1 MRLGLVIYG
10 DLNQQTGGYLYDRKV
25 VEYLQAQGDQVEI
38 ISLPWRNYLRHLAD
52 NLSPDFYRTLRARKV
67 DILIEDEL
75 NHPSLAVM
83 NRILSQR
90 NSFPIT
96 SIVHHLR
103 CNEAHRSWL
112 KRFYQIV
119 ERTFLSTLAGLIC
132 NSCATLRSVQAIL
145 PGAGSLPAV
154 IAYPGKDH
162 LAGGISEMDI
172 ERRATQS
179 GDLNLL
185 FVGNLIPRKGV
196 HWLLAALRELRDVPF
211 RLDIVGDE
219 SRQPAYGRLLRQLV
233 RRYALSERVRFWG
246 AVAETTLQQLFGQAH
261 ILVLPSA
268 YEGFGIAYLDG
279 MRYGLAVIGSTE
291 GGAGELI
298 SAGVEGFLVRPGD
311 SFALQNHLRTLH
323 TDRTRLAQ
331 MGIAA
336 RKRFDQHPTWAESA
350 AKIRHFLLKLLQWDG
365 SLG

>member
-52 NLSPDFYRTLRARKV
+52 NLSVDLYRMLCARKV
-67 DILIEDEL
+67 DVLIEDEL

-83 NRILSQR
+83 NRLLSQR
-90 NSFPIT
+90 SSFPIA

-103 CNEAHRSWL
+103 YEEARDNWL
-112 KRFYQIV
+112 KWFYQFV
-119 ERTFLSTLAGLIC
+119 ERTYLSTLAGLIC
-132 NSCATLRSVQAIL
+132 NSWATLRSTQAVL
-145 PGAGSLPAV
+145 PKAGKLPAV

-162 LAGGISEMDI
+162 LSGGINETEI
-172 ERRATQS
+172 ERRARQD
-179 GDLNLL
+179 GELHLL

-196 HWLLAALRELRDVPF
+196 HWLLAALSELRDVPLW
-211 RLDIVGDE
+211 LDIVGDE
-219 SRQPAYGRLLRQLV
+219 SRQPAYGRRLHQLV
-233 RRYALSERVRFWG
+233 ERSALAKRVRFWG
-246 AVAETTLQQLFGQAH
+246 AVAETTLQQLLAQAH

-279 MRYGLAVIGSTE
+279 MRYGLAVIGSTQ

-298 SAGVEGFLVRPGD
+298 STGVEGFLIEPGD
-311 SFALQNHLRTLH
+311 VSALQNHLRTLH
-323 TDRTRLAQ
+323 VDRTRLTQ
-331 MGIAA
+331 MGMAA

-350 AKIRHFLLKLLQWDG
+350 ARIRHFLWQLLDKD
-365 SLG
+365 

>member
-38 ISLPWRNYLRHLAD
+38 ISLPWRNYPRHLAD
-52 NLSPDFYRTLRARKV
+52 NLSPALYRMLRTRKV

-83 NRILSQR
+83 NRIVSQR
-90 NSFPIT
+90 SSFPIAG
-96 SIVHHLR
+96 IVHHLR
-103 CNEAHRSWL
+103 CYEANGSWL
-112 KRFYQIV
+112 KWFYQIV
-119 ERTFLSTLAGLIC
+119 ERTYLSTLAGLIC
-132 NSCATLRSVQAIL
+132 NSQATLRSVQAIL
-145 PGAGSLPAV
+145 PGAGKLPTV

-162 LAGGISEMDI
+162 LCGGLNEI
-172 ERRATQS
+172 EIEKRARQNS
-179 GDLNLL
+179 DLRLL

-196 HWLLAALRELRDVPF
+196 HWLLAALNEVRDVPF

-219 SRQPAYGRLLRQLV
+219 SRQPAYGQRLRRLV
-233 RRYALSERVRFWG
+233 RQYALTDRVRFWG
-246 AVAETTLQQLFGQAH
+246 AVAETTLEQLLGQAH

-279 MRYGLAVIGSTE
+279 MRYGLVVIGSRQ
-291 GGAGELI
+291 GGASELI
-298 SAGVEGFLVRPGD
+298 SEGVEGFLVEPGD
-311 SFALQNHLRTLH
+311 VSALQNHLRALH
-323 TDRTRLAQ
+323 TDRIRLAQ

-350 AKIRHFLLKLLQWDG
+350 ARIRGFLLKLLHKD
-365 SLG
+365 

>member
-25 VEYLQAQGDQVEI
+25 VEYLQTQGDQVEI
-38 ISLPWRNYLRHLAD
+38 ISLPWRNYPRHLTD
-52 NLSPDFYRTLRARKV
+52 NLSVDLYRTLCARKV
-67 DILIEDEL
+67 DVLIEDEL

-90 NSFPIT
+90 SGYPIA

-103 CNEAHRSWL
+103 CNEARDDWL
-112 KRFYQIV
+112 KGFYQIV
-119 ERTFLSTLAGLIC
+119 ERTYLSTLAGLIC
-132 NSCATLRSVQAIL
+132 NSWATLRSVQALL
-145 PGAGSLPAV
+145 PKARKLPTV

-162 LAGGISEMDI
+162 LSGGITETDI
-172 ERRATQS
+172 ERRARQS
-179 GDLNLL
+179 GDLHLL

-196 HWLLAALRELRDVPF
+196 HWLLTALSELRDVPF
-211 RLDIVGDE
+211 RLDIVGDA
-219 SRQPAYGRLLRQLV
+219 SRQPAYGQRLHKLV
-233 RRYALSERVRFWG
+233 ERSALTDRVRFWG
-246 AVAETTLQQLFGQAH
+246 TVAETTLQQLLARAH

-279 MRYGLAVIGSTE
+279 MRYGLAVIGSTQ

-298 SAGVEGFLVRPGD
+298 SAGIEGFLVEPGD
-311 SFALQNHLRTLH
+311 VSALQSNLRTLH

-350 AKIRHFLLKLLQWDG
+350 DRIRHFLLQLLHKD
-365 SLG
+365 